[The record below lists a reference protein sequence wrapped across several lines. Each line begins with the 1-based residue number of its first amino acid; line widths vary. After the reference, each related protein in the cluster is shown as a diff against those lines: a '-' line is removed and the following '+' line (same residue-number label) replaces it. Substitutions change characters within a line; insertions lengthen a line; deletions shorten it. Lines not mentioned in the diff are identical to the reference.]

1 MRAVVVAAPASG
13 SGKTT
18 VATGLVGALR
28 RVGHRVAPFKVGP
41 DYIDPGY
48 HGLAAGRPGRNLDP
62 VLVGAERVV
71 PLYRHGA
78 RGCDLSVVEGVMGLF
93 DGRIDDQHSGPVAE
107 GSTAQV
113 AALLGAPVVL
123 VVDARGHSQSLA
135 ALLHG
140 FATFDSGVRLGGVI
154 LNRVGSERHDQVLRA
169 ACDRVGLPVL
179 GSLPRLAELEVPSRH
194 LGLIPAVEHG
204 TAATAAVT
212 AMTDLVAAH
221 VDLHA
226 IAALA
231 RSSVTGP
238 AWDPDAAVRGVEGA
252 GEESRVAPLGGADS
266 GVSTVTPLGGA
277 DSGVSTVTPPG
288 GADSGVSTVTPL
300 GGADSGVSTV
310 TPPGGA
316 DSGVSTVTPLGGA
329 DLGVSTVTPPG
340 GAGLGVPAATLLGDG
355 RDSCGP
361 GVALVEA
368 GGDSRPAYERVVSC
382 RTGGEGRVVA
392 VAGGPAF
399 TFGYAEHRELLV
411 AAGAEVVVFDPL
423 HDELPDGTAGLVL
436 PGGFPEEHAAELAAN
451 SGLLRAVAE
460 AVRHGMPVHAECAGL
475 LYLTRSL
482 DGHPMAGVVDADAAF
497 GPRLTLGY
505 RDAVALAD
513 SPLWRA
519 GERVRGHEFHR
530 TVLVSAPPRNP
541 AWGWLGSAGERV
553 REGALT
559 GNVHASYL
567 HTHPAGNPE
576 AVRRFVTA
584 AERFAGSR
592 AVG

>member
-62 VLVGAERVV
+62 VLVGTERVL
-71 PLYRHGA
+71 PLFRHGA
-78 RGCDLSVVEGVMGLF
+78 QGCDLAVVEGVMGLF
-93 DGRIDDQHSGPVAE
+93 DGRIDDDHSGPVAE

-179 GSLPRLAELEVPSRH
+179 GSLPRLADLEVPSRH

-204 TAATAAVT
+204 AAATAAVA
-212 AMTDLVAAH
+212 AMTELVAAH

-231 RSSVTGP
+231 RASVNGP
-238 AWDPDAAVRGVEGA
+238 AWDPAAAVRGLEGLSATTSLDGAAISRATASAEGA
-252 GEESRVAPLGGADS
+252 GPREPSTFRGGVAGGA
-266 GVSTVTPLGGA
+266 A
-277 DSGVSTVTPPG
+277 D
-288 GADSGVSTVTPL
+288 
-300 GGADSGVSTV
+300 
-310 TPPGGA
+310 
-316 DSGVSTVTPLGGA
+316 
-329 DLGVSTVTPPG
+329 
-340 GAGLGVPAATLLGDG
+340 
-355 RDSCGP
+355 REGP
-361 GVALVEA
+361 WI
-368 GGDSRPAYERVVSC
+368 
-382 RTGGEGRVVA
+382 A

-411 AAGAEVVVFDPL
+411 AAGARVVVFDPL
-423 HDELPDGTAGLVL
+423 HDELPDGTTGLVL

-460 AVRHGMPVHAECAGL
+460 AARHGMPVHAECAGL

-482 DGHPMAGVVDADAAF
+482 DGHPMAGVVEADAAF

-530 TVLVSAPPRNP
+530 TGLVSAPSRTP

-553 REGALT
+553 REGALS

-584 AERFAGSR
+584 AERFASCR
-592 AVG
+592 ALG

>member
-28 RVGHRVAPFKVGP
+28 KVGHRVAPFKVGP

-62 VLVGAERVV
+62 VLVGVERVV
-71 PLYRHGA
+71 PLFRHGA
-78 RGCDLSVVEGVMGLF
+78 RGCDLAVVEGVMGLF
-93 DGRIDDQHSGPVAE
+93 DGRIDDEYAGPVAE

-204 TAATAAVT
+204 SAATAAVA

-238 AWDPDAAVRGVEGA
+238 AWDPAAAVRGLEAEEASTAAFPAGA
-252 GEESRVAPLGGADS
+252 GGPEASRVRGELGTPESPPLGGISDS
-266 GVSTVTPLGGA
+266 GFYGEAGDSKASRSSGGVG
-277 DSGVSTVTPPG
+277 DSG
-288 GADSGVSTVTPL
+288 
-300 GGADSGVSTV
+300 
-310 TPPGGA
+310 
-316 DSGVSTVTPLGGA
+316 
-329 DLGVSTVTPPG
+329 
-340 GAGLGVPAATLLGDG
+340 ATTSVDGG
-355 RDSCGP
+355 RDS
-361 GVALVEA
+361 
-368 GGDSRPAYERVVSC
+368 RVS
-382 RTGGEGRVVA
+382 TDPGGESHAGEIPDDREGPLIA

-411 AAGAEVVVFDPL
+411 AAGAQVVVFDPL
-423 HDELPDGTAGLVL
+423 HDELPTGTAALVL
-436 PGGFPEEHAAELAAN
+436 PGGFPEEHAADLAAN
-451 SGLLRAVAE
+451 SVLLRAVAD
-460 AVRHGMPVHAECAGL
+460 AARHGMPVHAECAGL

-513 SPLWRA
+513 SPLWRV

-530 TVLVSAPPRNP
+530 TRLVSAPPTP
-541 AWGWLGSAGERV
+541 AWGWRGSAGETV
-553 REGALT
+553 REGTLS

-567 HTHPAGNPE
+567 HTHPAGNPA

-584 AERFAGSR
+584 AMRFASSG
-592 AVG
+592 ATG